1 MIEWNGISLFNLSY
15 EQVIHIMDNSKDTV
29 ELILERKYQPTGQ
42 HAYHQRRRLSSGQIS
57 LESKNRRRLPKVP
70 TDFRDEK
77 SQQQQQQQHKHKQ
90 TQDSNKYLHTQ
101 SGSIELKST
110 DENSLNK
117 RSASLRK
124 NRYSINNLDALDS
137 YEKNSIQVPI
147 DANGKMIRRKSSSA
161 LNQMKRSSSL
171 RSGIENENERMNES
185 SQQQMTKSSK
195 STSKFGEI
203 KLGIVLTKDMLE
215 IDVIAARELPLSINS
230 QPPGI

>member
-42 HAYHQRRRLSSGQIS
+42 HVYHQRRRLSSGQIS
-57 LESKNRRRLPKVP
+57 LESKNRRRLPQVP
-70 TDFRDEK
+70 IDFKDEK
-77 SQQQQQQQHKHKQ
+77 NQQQQHKYKQ
-90 TQDSNKYLHTQ
+90 TQDSNKYLHSQ
-101 SGSIELKST
+101 SGSFEMKST
-110 DENSLNK
+110 DENLWNK

-124 NRYSINNLDALDS
+124 NRYSINNLDALEN
-137 YEKNSIQVPI
+137 YERDSIQVPV

-161 LNQMKRSSSL
+161 LNQMKKSPSL
-171 RSGIENENERMNES
+171 RSGIENQSERMNES
-185 SQQQMTKSSK
+185 NQQQTIKSSK
-195 STSKFGEI
+195 SASKFGEI

-215 IDVIAARELPLSINS
+215 VDVIAARELPLSINS

>member
-1 MIEWNGISLFNLSY
+1 VIEWNGISLFNLSY

-42 HAYHQRRRLSSGQIS
+42 HVYHQRRRLSSGQIS
-57 LESKNRRRLPKVP
+57 LESKNRRRLPQVP
-70 TDFRDEK
+70 IDFKDEK
-77 SQQQQQQQHKHKQ
+77 SQQQHKYKQ

-101 SGSIELKST
+101 SGSFEMKST
-110 DENSLNK
+110 DENLWNK

-124 NRYSINNLDALDS
+124 NRYSINNLDALEN
-137 YEKNSIQVPI
+137 YEKDSIPVPV

-161 LNQMKRSSSL
+161 LNQMKKSPSL
-171 RSGIENENERMNES
+171 RSGIENPNERMNEPN
-185 SQQQMTKSSK
+185 QQQTTKSSK